1 MPDVIV
7 FAGPCLAA
15 PGGFAAELAEIPGIE
30 IRPPARR
37 GDLLAA
43 VARRPHTLVLLDGY
57 YYTVGAVTHK
67 ELLYAL
73 EAGIRVIGAASL
85 GALRAAEMAPFGML
99 GVGKI
104 FAWFRDGALDGDDE
118 VALLHAPEELGYRAV
133 TVALVEVRDALEHL
147 VEEGAVEAAA
157 AGVLVGELKRLP
169 FSERHPARIEAL
181 AAGLLG
187 EPGRQRLARR
197 LASFSRKAADAREAL
212 ALARTPPPAASVSAA
227 APSRALDYFSAD
239 RERWLRVPISPGLPI
254 APEISLAQTW
264 GVVQLLHPDA
274 PELVRGWRLRYLLA
288 SAVRW
293 AGLAAEPAREA
304 ARLAVLEG
312 HLAEHFGQ
320 PFLPRAELVE
330 EARLQ
335 AASELA
341 LETWGGTGP
350 ALRALAK
357 RFGVGASDGGGGVPR
372 LLATLEEQAA
382 ALPPWWLAR
391 SFAFCSDLGAALA
404 ATRAA
409 AEVHGCFRVW
419 AAGAR
424 VGRGALLALAADLWG
439 CPEAAV
445 AAEAA
450 RRGLTD
456 RRGYSVGL
464 YESAALLA
472 PAERLRRPVNRYPE
486 LRAELRGCRLSYLF
500 ELPAL

>member
-1 MPDVIV
+1 VPEVIA

-15 PGGFAAELAEIPGIE
+15 PGGFAAELLTGIE
-30 IRPPARR
+30 VRPPARR

-43 VARRPHTLVLLDGY
+43 VALRPHTLVLLDGY
-57 YYTVGAVTHK
+57 YYKVGAVTHK

-118 VALLHAPEELGYRAV
+118 VALLHAPEELGYRPV

-147 VEEGAVEAAA
+147 VERGEVEAAA
-157 AGVLVGELKRLP
+157 AASLVGELKRLP

-187 EPGRQRLARR
+187 AAGRQRLAER
-197 LASFSRKAADAREAL
+197 LASFSRKGEDAREAL
-212 ALARTPPPAASVSAA
+212 ALARTPPPAASAPAA

-239 RERWLRVPISPGLPI
+239 RERWLRVPTSP
-254 APEISLAQTW
+254 EVSLAQAW
-264 GVVQLLHPDA
+264 GVVQLLHAAA
-274 PELVRGWRLRYLLA
+274 PQLVRGWRLRYLLA
-288 SAVRW
+288 SAARS
-293 AGLAAEPAREA
+293 AGLTAEPAREA
-304 ARLAVLEG
+304 ARLAALEG
-312 HLAEHFGQ
+312 HLAASFGS

-341 LETWGGTGP
+341 LATWGGAGP
-350 ALRALAK
+350 ALGALAR
-357 RFGVGASDGGGGVPR
+357 RFGVGIGSAVGGDSGGGPR
-372 LLATLEEQAA
+372 LLAVLEEQAA

-391 SFAFCSDLGAALA
+391 SFAFCSGVGAALA

-409 AEVHGCFRVW
+409 AQVFGCFRVW
-419 AAGAR
+419 GEGAR
-424 VGRGALLALAADLWG
+424 VGRDALLALAAALWG
-439 CPEAAV
+439 CPGEAV

-464 YESAALLA
+464 YESVALLA
-472 PAERLRRPVNRYPE
+472 PAERLRRPINRYPE
-486 LRAELRGCRLSYLF
+486 LRAELVGARLSYLF
-500 ELPAL
+500 DLPAL